1 MNSKVALVARG
12 LLGLIFLVFGLNG
25 FLQFM
30 PQPPLPEGAMAFF
43 TGLMAAKYLLPLMAG
58 AQVLCG
64 ALLLAN
70 KKVPLALLI
79 LAPICLNILLFHI
92 FLETSGLPVAVVIIV
107 LGLIVAWD
115 RKEAFRSVLA

>member
-12 LLGLIFLVFGLNG
+12 LLGLIFFVFGLNG

-30 PQPPLPEGAMAFF
+30 PQPPMPEAAAAFF
-43 TGLMAAKYLLPLMAG
+43 AGLMAAKYFMPLLSG
-58 AQVLCG
+58 SKVLCG

-92 FLETSGLPVAVVIIV
+92 FVELSGLPVAVVIVV